1 MNGILIPLRKVNAA
15 QRTVEASI
23 DETPDRSR
31 EVFDYATSKPYFEQ
45 WSADMHKASF
55 GKSYGNV
62 RAMHGSTAAGRVD
75 AIVYDDMAKRID
87 FICHIVDDA
96 EWAKVEAGVYTGI
109 SPGGRFMK
117 KWNDLADPSLKRYTA
132 GPMEISL
139 VDMPCIPTA
148 TFSMVKADGSTEM
161 RKFAARANLSQVWAT
176 GDGKT
181 FGQKADAERYQE
193 LLDANPQALEPAAA
207 RDALAKAIEVGK
219 LDDVEAVLAK
229 AVTDQKAADTLAPH
243 IAKLAELPADV
254 LAKGDK
260 IAIGKALGLDKT
272 EDLPVL
278 EQVMA
283 KAARDGI
290 KGKAPVA
297 DPAKLAKVAA
307 AAEAFG
313 KVMGSAA
320 PTDLAKALE
329 SGDLKKAIWNVTE
342 FGGAV
347 MSIAY
352 AASSAAYEAAE
363 EGDNSP
369 IPGRLKQLAVDAAS
383 IFAAWAAEEANEAVK
398 GYVDS
403 GDVVIAVMELSH
415 KLFDMAKA
423 SGKMT
428 GANKDRLQAIHD
440 HTASM
445 GADCSG
451 MEKAA
456 PTEEMKKAAVLAP
469 IVTEILTLAKANGA
483 KGDDD
488 LLVWVKGVVDDLG
501 KQKARVTELEKQP
514 APAKGALNA
523 SGVLVTKE
531 QDGANSL
538 SKVAGDE
545 TIDDMAKRLAA
556 MPEDLRAAEMIKLAH
571 KAGGMKTVPAR

>member
-45 WSADMHKASF
+45 WSSDMHKASG

-62 RAMHGSTAAGRVD
+62 RAMHGMTAAGRVD
-75 AIVYDDMAKRID
+75 QIVYDDMGKSVSFVI
-87 FICHIVDDA
+87 HVVDDA

-132 GPMEISL
+132 GPSEISL
-139 VDMPCIPTA
+139 VDMPCIPSA
-148 TFSMVKADGSTEM
+148 VFSMVKADGSTEM
-161 RKFAARANLSQVWAT
+161 RKFAPRANLSQVWAT

-181 FGQKADAERYQE
+181 FEQKADAERYQE
-193 LLDANPQALEPAAA
+193 LVDANPKALEAAPA
-207 RDALAKAIEVGK
+207 RDALAKAIASGT
-219 LDDVEAVLAK
+219 LADVETCLAK
-229 AVTDQKAADTLAPH
+229 AVADHKAADKLAPH
-243 IAKLAELPADV
+243 IEKLAELPADV

-260 IAIGKALGLDKT
+260 IAIGKALGLDKA

-278 EQVMA
+278 EAAMA

-290 KGKAPVA
+290 KGKPAAENPEKVA
-297 DPAKLAKVAA
+297 LIGETAGALAKA
-307 AAEAFG
+307 
-313 KVMGSAA
+313 MGSAA
-320 PTDLAKALE
+320 PADLAKAIA
-329 SGDLKKAIWNVTE
+329 SGDLKKAIWNVTD
-342 FGGAV
+342 FASAV
-347 MSIAY
+347 MTISY

-369 IPGRLKQLAVDAAS
+369 IPGRLKKLAVDAAG
-383 IFAAWAAEEANEAVK
+383 IFADWAKEESDEAVA
-398 GYVDS
+398 GYLDS
-403 GDVVIAVMELSH
+403 GDVVVVVMELAA
-415 KLFDMAKA
+415 KLGDMAKA
-423 SGKMT
+423 SGKLS
-428 GANKDRLQAIHD
+428 GANKDRMQAIHD

-451 MEKAA
+451 MGKATQ
-456 PTEEMKKAAVLAP
+456 TEEMKKAAALAP

-483 KGDDD
+483 KSDDD
-488 LLVWVKGVVDDLG
+488 LVVWVKGVVDELG
-501 KQKARVTELEKQP
+501 KSKARVTELEALP
-514 APAKGALNA
+514 APAKGAITGIN
-523 SGVLVTKE
+523 VTKE

-556 MPEDLRAAEMIKLAH
+556 MPEELRAAEMIKLAH